1 MAKSTTERP
10 TKVKKTTKAT
20 AADPPAKPSKT
31 LRSSIVVE
39 AEATTRT
46 KSAEELIKPS
56 KKRKAAVEDTG
67 NVAANTLSK
76 TKKPK
81 REAETKGEEPK
92 DTEKVTAK
100 EDVKQSKGRKN
111 SDKTK
116 TDKVEAQSEAI
127 AEGVEAEVEVEGV
140 QEEEEVEFF
149 GFATDDEDSSDEE
162 DLDAEPEGVSVS
174 KLPTVAKDDA
184 IVKQKL
190 EKAKRKAQ
198 TGDRGVIY
206 LGRIPHGFYED
217 QMKAYFTQFGDVTR
231 LRLSRSKKT
240 GRSKHYAFIEFD
252 SSEVAK
258 IVAETMDNYLLMGH
272 ILRCKVIPKDE
283 VHPELWVGANRKWRV
298 VPHDRIS
305 RLEHNKARSEEEQEQ
320 AEKRL
325 LRRQQRQK
333 QKIVEAGIKYDFEA
347 VAYKKSEKPAKA

>member
-46 KSAEELIKPS
+46 KSAEEPTKPS

-81 REAETKGEEPK
+81 REAETKGEKPK
-92 DTEKVTAK
+92 NTEKVTAK
-100 EDVKQSKGRKN
+100 QDVKRSKGRKN

-116 TDKVEAQSEAI
+116 TDKVEAQPEAT
-127 AEGVEAEVEVEGV
+127 AEEVEAEVEVEGV

-149 GFATDDEDSSDEE
+149 VFATDDEDSSDEE

-184 IVKQKL
+184 VVKQKL
-190 EKAKRKAQ
+190 EKAKRKAV
-198 TGDRGVIY
+198 R
-206 LGRIPHGFYED
+206 RIFS
-217 QMKAYFTQFGDVTR
+217 VR
-231 LRLSRSKKT
+231 LDLVLSRCRPATEALYTLAGYPMVSTKT
-240 GRSKHYAFIEFD
+240 KCRLISHSSVTSLVYDSLGARKCVPRLWFIASTDPSLSDRTF
-252 SSEVAK
+252 K
-258 IVAETMDNYLLMGH
+258 T
-272 ILRCKVIPKDE
+272 LR
-283 VHPELWVGANRKWRV
+283 VH
-298 VPHDRIS
+298 RI
-305 RLEHNKARSEEEQEQ
+305 
-320 AEKRL
+320 
-325 LRRQQRQK
+325 
-333 QKIVEAGIKYDFEA
+333 
-347 VAYKKSEKPAKA
+347 